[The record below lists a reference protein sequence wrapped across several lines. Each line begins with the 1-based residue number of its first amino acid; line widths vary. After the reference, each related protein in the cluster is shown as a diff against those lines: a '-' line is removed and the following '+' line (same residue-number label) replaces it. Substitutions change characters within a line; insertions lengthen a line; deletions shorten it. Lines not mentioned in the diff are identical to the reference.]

1 MVRKHQMAID
11 SSSLCTIS
19 VSVLRNENRPTDAID
34 KHHSLLKRQNKCYD
48 NVILYKYDYQV

>member
-11 SSSLCTIS
+11 SSALCTMS
-19 VSVLRNENRPTDAID
+19 VSVLRGEEIPTNANV
-34 KHHSLLKRQNKCYD
+34 KSHPFLKRQNKCYD